1 MTKKSEHCKF
11 KGYALELTKKILVC
25 ALELKVWSLAILS
38 VCYSYVNDKQEKM
51 TEEMTSLHDKIPYE
65 VGLFFQFAIY
75 RVMLQW

>member
-51 TEEMTSLHDKIPYE
+51 TEEMKTTYE
-65 VGLFFQFAIY
+65 VVLFFQFAI
-75 RVMLQW
+75 VMLQW